1 MEISYENNGIFVRK
15 TMDSIGRMVS
25 AEEADRLLRKYP
37 GRYKVVWYGL
47 DKDSIWVNLHL
58 LGLNEY

>member
-37 GRYKVVWYGL
+37 GRYKVMVWYKKGFNMGEFASVGL
-47 DKDSIWVNLHL
+47 K
-58 LGLNEY
+58 